1 MTMIRTEAL
10 GFAYRNDKVL
20 HDITLDFAPGNIT
33 ALLGPNGS
41 GKSTLLKCCTGILK
55 GYDGNI
61 FIDQQPLHRLS
72 PRQRARYI
80 AYVPQQE
87 MHTFPVSVLD
97 TVLMGRKPYI
107 GWMPSRNDYA
117 VIEKIMQQL
126 HLSDIAHRHL
136 NELSGGQRQRVIIA
150 RALAQQPQV
159 LLLDEPTAN
168 LDLRHQLEVM
178 NILQKIADDG
188 ITIAIAVHDLN
199 LAAGH
204 CHHFVMLHQGRCFA
218 QGNHEI
224 FTTENIRK
232 LYEVEVR
239 IIQNEGQPFIVP
251 ASDKSQIT
259 TNQNTNK
266 FKP

>member
-1 MTMIRTEAL
+1 MTMIRTESL

-20 HDITLDFAPGNIT
+20 HDISLDFTPGKIT

-41 GKSTLLKCCTGILK
+41 GKSTLLKCCAGILK

-72 PRQRARYI
+72 PRRRARYI

-87 MHTFPVSVLD
+87 IHTFPVSVLD
-97 TVLMGRKPYI
+97 TILMGRKPYI

-117 VIEKIMQQL
+117 VVETIMHQL
-126 HLSDIAHRHL
+126 HLDDIAHRHL

-178 NILQKIADDG
+178 MILQKIAQDG
-188 ITIAIAVHDLN
+188 ITIVIAVHDLN

-204 CHHFVMLHQGRCFA
+204 CHHFVMLHEGRCFVR
-218 QGNHEI
+218 GNHEI
-224 FTTENIRK
+224 FTPKNIRK
-232 LYEVEVR
+232 LYEVEVK
-239 IIQNEGQPFIVP
+239 IIDNGSQPFIVP
-251 ASDKSQIT
+251 ASSV
-259 TNQNTNK
+259 
-266 FKP
+266 PE

>member
-10 GFAYRNDKVL
+10 SFAYRNDKVL
-20 HDITLDFAPGNIT
+20 HDLTLNFEPGKIT

-41 GKSTLLKCCTGILK
+41 GKSTLLKCCTGILS
-55 GYDGNI
+55 GYDGEI
-61 FIDQQPLHRLS
+61 FIDQQPLHRLP
-72 PRQRARYI
+72 PRQRARYV

-87 MHTFPVSVLD
+87 IQTFPVSVFD
-97 TVLMGRKPYI
+97 TILMGRKPYI

-117 VIEKIMQQL
+117 VIEKIMHQL
-126 HLSDIAHRHL
+126 HLDDIAHRHL

-178 NILQKIADDG
+178 TILQKIAQDG
-188 ITIAIAVHDLN
+188 ITIVIAVHDLN
-199 LAAGH
+199 LAAAH
-204 CHHFVMLHQGRCFA
+204 CHQFVMLHEGRCFA
-218 QGNHEI
+218 QGTHEI
-224 FTTENIRK
+224 FTPEKIRK

-239 IIQNEGQPFIVP
+239 IIENGNQPFIIP
-251 ASDKSQIT
+251 ASIK
-259 TNQNTNK
+259 
-266 FKP
+266 